1 MILSNAYKWHWWL
14 STQHKQLGLFKVS
27 YSMVCYNDNR
37 YILEDNTGFGK
48 KGEKNE
54 NLGFIL
60 L

>member
-1 MILSNAYKWHWWL
+1 M
-14 STQHKQLGLFKVS
+14 QHTQLGLFKVS

-48 KGEKNE
+48 KEQNE